1 MRFLPRAVIAA
12 ALLAP
17 AVAPVVAIAQV
28 TPVVGDWYGTLA
40 IPSGQKLPLVFH
52 IKPDGAAAVDSPNQM
67 ARGMPATVTLKDGK
81 VTLALSAI
89 PAGFE
94 GTVAADGQSLQG
106 QWMQGG
112 GALPLTM
119 SRTAPVVNRPQT
131 PKPPFPYR
139 AEEVSYRNPASGLK
153 LAGTLTL
160 PEGAGPFPAV
170 VLITGSGTQDR
181 DETIFDHKPFLVLAD
196 ALTRRGVAVLR
207 VDDRGAGGS
216 EKGDASAAS
225 IPAFATDVA
234 AGVAFLRGRPDIDP
248 VRVGLL
254 GHSEGGQVAPL
265 VAAEDPRIAFLV
277 LMAAPGVDGTT
288 LLLAQNRALFTA
300 AGMPDDQVE
309 IMLKNRAE
317 RFAAGRDAKDTDDAR
332 VRLTEVLNRQGLPAA
347 SPERTATLALAA
359 PGWRYFLATN
369 PADALA
375 KIKVP
380 VLAIGGS
387 KDLQVD
393 AKTNLAAIRAALAGD
408 QDVTVKEMP
417 GLNHLFQT
425 AKTGLVIEYGQ
436 IEETIAPAA
445 LSTIV
450 DWTVAHAAKR

>member
-1 MRFLPRAVIAA
+1 MRFLPRAAFVAV
-12 ALLAP
+12 LL
-17 AVAPVVAIAQV
+17 APVVAMAQV
-28 TPVVGDWYGTLA
+28 APIAGDWYGTLA
-40 IPSGQKLPLVFH
+40 IPNGPKLALVFH
-52 IKPDGAAAVDSPNQM
+52 IKPDGSATVDSPNQM
-67 ARGMPATVTLKDGK
+67 AKGMPATATLADGK
-81 VTLALSAI
+81 VAVTLSAI

-94 GTVAADGQSLQG
+94 GTVADDGQALKG
-106 QWMQGG
+106 QWLQGG

-119 SRTAPVVNRPQT
+119 GRTAPVLNRPQT

-170 VLITGSGTQDR
+170 VLITGSGAQDR
-181 DETIFDHKPFLVLAD
+181 DETMFGHKPFLVIAD
-196 ALTRRGVAVLR
+196 ALTRKGVAVLR
-207 VDDRGAGGS
+207 VDDRGTGGS

-248 VRVGLL
+248 ARVGLL

-277 LMAAPGVDGTT
+277 LMAAPGVDGAA
-288 LLLAQNRALFTA
+288 LLVAQNRALFA
-300 AGMPDDQVE
+300 ASGVPADQVE
-309 IMLKNRAE
+309 ILVKNRAE
-317 RFAAGRDAKDTDDAR
+317 RFAAVRDAKDADDAR
-332 VRLTEVLNRQGLPAA
+332 VRLTEVLNRQGLPPT
-347 SPERTATLALAA
+347 SPERAATLTLASPA
-359 PGWRYFLATN
+359 WRYFLSTN

-375 KIKVP
+375 KVKVP

-408 QDVTVKEMP
+408 QDVTVKELP

-425 AKTGLVIEYGQ
+425 ANTGLVIEYGQ
-436 IEETIAPAA
+436 IEETIAPTA
-445 LSTIV
+445 LATIV

>member
-1 MRFLPRAVIAA
+1 MRFLPRAAFVAV
-12 ALLAP
+12 LL
-17 AVAPVVAIAQV
+17 APVVAMAQV
-28 TPVVGDWYGTLA
+28 APIAGDWYGTLA
-40 IPSGQKLPLVFH
+40 IPNGPKLALVFH
-52 IKPDGAAAVDSPNQM
+52 IKPDGSATVDSPNQM
-67 ARGMPATVTLKDGK
+67 AKGMPATATLADGK
-81 VTLALSAI
+81 VAVTLSAI

-94 GTVAADGQSLQG
+94 GTVADDGQALKG
-106 QWMQGG
+106 QWLQGG

-119 SRTAPVVNRPQT
+119 GRTAPVLNRPQT

-139 AEEVSYRNPASGLK
+139 AEDVSYRNPASGLK

-170 VLITGSGTQDR
+170 VLITGSGAQDR
-181 DETIFDHKPFLVLAD
+181 DETMFGHKPFLVIAD
-196 ALTRRGVAVLR
+196 ALTRKGVAVLR
-207 VDDRGAGGS
+207 VDDRGTGGS

-234 AGVAFLRGRPDIDP
+234 AGVAFLCGRPDIDP
-248 VRVGLL
+248 ARVGLL

-265 VAAEDPRIAFLV
+265 VAADDPRIAFLV
-277 LMAAPGVDGTT
+277 LTAAPGVDGAA
-288 LLLAQNRALFTA
+288 LLVAQNRALFA
-300 AGMPDDQVE
+300 ASGVPDDQVE
-309 IMLKNRAE
+309 ILARNRAE
-317 RFAAGRDAKDTDDAR
+317 RFAAVRDAKDADDAR
-332 VRLTEVLNRQGLPAA
+332 VRLTEVLNRQGLPPT
-347 SPERTATLALAA
+347 SPERAATLTLASPA
-359 PGWRYFLATN
+359 WRYFLATN

-375 KIKVP
+375 KVEVP

-393 AKTNLAAIRAALAGD
+393 AKTNLAAIHAALAGD
-408 QDVTVKEMP
+408 QDVTVKELP

-425 AKTGLVIEYGQ
+425 ANTGLVIEYGQ

-450 DWTVAHAAKR
+450 DWTVAHTAKR

>member
-1 MRFLPRAVIAA
+1 MRFLPRAVFAA

-17 AVAPVVAIAQV
+17 VVAAAQVAPIL
-28 TPVVGDWYGTLA
+28 GDWYGTL
-40 IPSGQKLPLVFH
+40 IVPNGMKLPLVFH
-52 IKPDGAAAVDSPNQM
+52 IKPDGSATLDSPNQM
-67 ARGMPATVTLKDGK
+67 AKDMPATA
-81 VTLALSAI
+81 TLAGGKMTLTLTVA
-89 PAGFE
+89 PVGFE
-94 GTVAADGQSLQG
+94 GAVSADGQSLQG
-106 QWMQGG
+106 QWLQGG

-119 SRTAPVVNRPQT
+119 SRIAPVLNRPQT

-160 PEGAGPFPAV
+160 PEGPGPFPAV

-181 DETIFDHKPFLVLAD
+181 DETIFGHKPFLVIAD
-196 ALTRRGVAVLR
+196 ALTRKGVAVLR

-216 EKGDASAAS
+216 EKGDPDAAG

-234 AGVAFLRGRPDIDP
+234 AGLAFLRGRQDIDAA
-248 VRVGLL
+248 RIGLL

-277 LMAAPGVDGTT
+277 LMAAPGVRGST
-288 LLLAQNRALFTA
+288 LMLAQNRAIYA
-300 AGMPDDQVE
+300 ANGLPDDQVE
-309 IMLKNRAE
+309 IMVKNRAAWFE
-317 RFAAGRDAKDTDDAR
+317 AARAAKDTDDAR
-332 VRLTEVLNRQGLPAA
+332 ARLTAVLDRQGLPAT
-347 SPERTATLALAA
+347 SPERKGAMALAS
-359 PGWRYFLATN
+359 PGFRYFLSAN
-369 PADALA
+369 PADVLA
-375 KIKVP
+375 KVKVP

-393 AKTNLAAIRAALAGD
+393 AKANLSAIKTALAGD
-408 QDVTVKEMP
+408 QDVTTREFP

-425 AKTGLVIEYGQ
+425 AGTGLIVEYGQ